1 MSFKKIFKGTEA
13 TKLLLIAILV
23 AFVFYPFFQMVLNI
37 TAEDVREVFSSKTFP
52 VAVRNTIKIALL
64 TTLISVT
71 IGTLLAFSVR
81 RTNIRFKSILAILLI
96 LPMLIPS
103 ISHGM
108 GLITL
113 FGTNGIIRNLFGF
126 EKTIYGVVGVV
137 TGSVL
142 YSYPVVF
149 LMMDD
154 MLKYQDGSPYEAAM
168 VLGIPRWR
176 SFFVVTMSY
185 LKRPL
190 IAAVFTVFTL
200 VATDYGVPL
209 MIGSKTTTLAVMMYQ
224 EVLGQLAFGKG
235 SVVGLILLIPAILN
249 FIINKIV
256 KGKGKS
262 SFVTKSVDNRRNVI
276 RDVLAYVFCSLV
288 LALIVILLGSF
299 ALIAFTKQYPADLT
313 ITFANVRKMLA
324 LRGDKFL
331 RNSFVIAIFVSG
343 IGVVTAFL
351 TAYMTTR
358 VPSKLSGFLHIFS
371 ITSLA
376 IPGIVLGLSYAMT
389 FGGSFIY
396 GTLAIIILANVMH
409 FFASPYQM
417 MYNSLSKMNAN
428 LEGVGL
434 TLGIKRVRIILDVI
448 IPQCK
453 STIFEMIAYF
463 FVNSMMTI
471 SAVSFLAN
479 ATTKP
484 LSLLISQF
492 EGQMLYE
499 CAAVVSLVIL
509 ISNVAIKG
517 IVYLINR
524 KIVKNQKKN
533 SANTEV
539 VG

>member
-288 LALIVILLGSF
+288 LASIVILLGSF